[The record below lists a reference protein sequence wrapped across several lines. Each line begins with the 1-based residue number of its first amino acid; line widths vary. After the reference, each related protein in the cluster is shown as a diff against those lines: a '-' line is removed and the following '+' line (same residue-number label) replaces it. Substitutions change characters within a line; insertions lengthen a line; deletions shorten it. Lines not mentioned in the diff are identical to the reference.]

1 MPCSP
6 NSTPPTQPTSRG
18 HRRDVGHCRVNASAI
33 PAHWSAVDRGPLTD
47 DERHAE
53 IVQLSDELD
62 SARRFVAR
70 TKAVLSAAEAD
81 VAMIE
86 AALRRRLAQ
95 PANQPTRRSR

>member
-18 HRRDVGHCRVNASAI
+18 TAVTLAIAAERFRHPRTLVG
-33 PAHWSAVDRGPLTD
+33 RGPWTLTD

-86 AALRRRLAQ
+86 AAIRQRLAQ